1 MRIAPCIGVLLSAT
15 VLGGCAHLGHQ
26 GDDESILGDKTYE
39 PAQLFRDFKTVATQ
53 LTVDEQASKDDP
65 YGDAPAKKYLNQGI
79 TLSNMACQT
88 WLSALG
94 KNDRDTQYGKNL
106 LNIAGSLILGL
117 AGVNGAS
124 SSSLAKGALGLTA
137 ANAAVDA
144 YRADILQG
152 VISDIEPKIRE
163 GRTLSAA
170 KARGDEGPRT
180 YFLVKEYLVE
190 YHATCSSNEIKRLL
204 STSLK
209 EVKYSFDQATL
220 TDAVTTA
227 TAAKDNADLF
237 QAIFGQRGS
246 FDDPTLVEIY
256 GLLTGQAEVAETI
269 APVSPL
275 ASMAKTEY
283 DKAANKSAI
292 QLKLANLAT
301 SKDLPTKLKALIK
314 ERAAKQVAETKLKQE
329 LIQQG
334 QATPNDIDS
343 AVKLDTFIRQQTL
356 DRPTKQLIEQ
366 YREAQRLQPAAP
378 ARRLFPSIT
387 PMR

>member
-1 MRIAPCIGVLLSAT
+1 MRIATCIGVLFTASLVS
-15 VLGGCAHLGHQ
+15 GCGHLGHQ
-26 GDDESILGDKTYE
+26 EDESILTDKTYE
-39 PAQLFRDFKTVATQ
+39 PVQLFRDFKTVATQ
-53 LTVDEQASKDDP
+53 LAADERKSK
-65 YGDAPAKKYLNQGI
+65 GDAYGEKPAKKYLDQGI

-117 AGVNGAS
+117 AGINGAS

-137 ANAAVDA
+137 ANAAIDA

-170 KARGDEGPRT
+170 KARGDEGPRN

-220 TDAVTTA
+220 TDAGLQPRA
-227 TAAKDNADLF
+227 TCRN
-237 QAIFGQRGS
+237 R
-246 FDDPTLVEIY
+246 E
-256 GLLTGQAEVAETI
+256 
-269 APVSPL
+269 PVSRL
-275 ASMAKTEY
+275 RA
-283 DKAANKSAI
+283 
-292 QLKLANLAT
+292 
-301 SKDLPTKLKALIK
+301 
-314 ERAAKQVAETKLKQE
+314 RAAH
-329 LIQQG
+329 
-334 QATPNDIDS
+334 
-343 AVKLDTFIRQQTL
+343 
-356 DRPTKQLIEQ
+356 
-366 YREAQRLQPAAP
+366 
-378 ARRLFPSIT
+378 RRLVPDSRQ
-387 PMR
+387 PRVALSRARDQQ